1 MPVGSSTGVAKYTPK
16 VTDTTAG
23 ASGTAGAP
31 SEYKQF
37 LTTIAKNPTL
47 ITGYSKLLKT
57 AGYYKGSITDKYT
70 PALQK
75 AFDKAEEARMS
86 IFAVNPMDRNT
97 FLAQPSSAGTGT
109 GTGTGRVDAV
119 KSVTVYTPETAKV
132 LIEAVIRD
140 TLGRNATAAEIKK
153 YTATLKSIQGKATGI
168 TQYSTSGGVQTTKTT
183 PGISEKQYLVDQVA
197 GTDEAKAN
205 KVLGF
210 YETFMNALG
219 GR

>member
-1 MPVGSSTGVAKYTPK
+1 MPVGSSSSVAKHTPK
-16 VTDTTAG
+16 VVDTTAG

-31 SEYKQF
+31 SDYKQF
-37 LTTIAKNPTL
+37 LTTIAKNPAL

-86 IFAVNPMDRNT
+86 IFTVNPMDRNT

-109 GTGTGRVDAV
+109 GAGKVDAV

-132 LIEAVIRD
+132 LIQSVIRD
-140 TLGRNATAAEIKK
+140 SLGRDATDAEIKK

-168 TQYSTSGGVQTTKTT
+168 TQYSTSGGVQTSKTT

>member
-1 MPVGSSTGVAKYTPK
+1 MPVGSSSSVAKYTPK
-16 VTDTTAG
+16 VADTTAG
-23 ASGTAGAP
+23 TTGATGAP
-31 SEYKQF
+31 SDYKQF

-70 PALQK
+70 PALQR
-75 AFDKAEEARMS
+75 AFDKAEEARLS

-97 FLAQPSSAGTGT
+97 FLAQPSDSGTGA
-109 GTGTGRVDAV
+109 GKLDAI

-132 LIEAVIRD
+132 LIESVIRD
-140 TLGRNATAAEIKK
+140 TLGRDATAAEIKK

>member
-1 MPVGSSTGVAKYTPK
+1 MPVGSSAGVAKYTPK
-16 VTDTTAG
+16 VVDTTAG

-31 SEYKQF
+31 SDYKQF
-37 LTTIAKNPTL
+37 LTTIAKNPAL

-97 FLAQPSSAGTGT
+97 FLAQPSSADTGT
-109 GTGTGRVDAV
+109 GAGQANTV

-132 LIEAVIRD
+132 LIQSVIRD
-140 TLGRNATAAEIKK
+140 SLGRDATDAEIKK

-168 TQYSTSGGVQTTKTT
+168 TQYSTSGGVQTSKTT

>member
-1 MPVGSSTGVAKYTPK
+1 VPVGSSAGVAKYTPK
-16 VTDTTAG
+16 VVDTTAG

-31 SEYKQF
+31 SDYKQF
-37 LTTIAKNPTL
+37 LTTIAKNPAL

-97 FLAQPSSAGTGT
+97 FLAQPSSADTGT
-109 GTGTGRVDAV
+109 GAGQANTV

-132 LIEAVIRD
+132 LIQSVIRD
-140 TLGRNATAAEIKK
+140 SLGRDATDAEIKK

-168 TQYSTSGGVQTTKTT
+168 TQYSTSGGVQTSKTT